1 MSKSEYPSI
10 LLIYTGG
17 TIGMIENEET
27 GALGLPEF
35 GTPFVRQMLIETR
48 PKTFADLLIIS
59 GLSHGTDVWLNNA
72 QYYIKEGITTLSEAI
87 CSRDDIMIYLIHMG
101 LEPKTAFTIMEA
113 VRKGKGL
120 TPEWEQDMRDHNVPN
135 WYIDSCKKIK
145 YMFPKAHAAAYVTNA
160 FRIAWY
166 KVHIPKAYY
175 AAYFTIRADGFD
187 AECMCAGKERAKN
200 KMKEI
205 EQVPNTYYYDKL
217 YDDNHLGSFTEN
229 IQIAQQL
236 GWQDNH
242 VLITDTEVSEVNG
255 WVYLKGFAP
264 KKSKEALMK
273 ELKEQKHAELKS
285 IMQTR
290 RNAIQV
296 EFGGDTFDAN
306 ESAQEN
312 MIVLLKAFDLGAP
325 AVQIR
330 SATEVTHTFD
340 KDTCQQLSLVM
351 LQAVQA
357 LYAEYWELKN
367 RLAACETVAEVEAI
381 TWPEGSK

>member
-1 MSKSEYPSI
+1 M
-10 LLIYTGG
+10 
-17 TIGMIENEET
+17 
-27 GALGLPEF
+27 
-35 GTPFVRQMLIETR
+35 
-48 PKTFADLLIIS
+48 
-59 GLSHGTDVWLNNA
+59 
-72 QYYIKEGITTLSEAI
+72 
-87 CSRDDIMIYLIHMG
+87 
-101 LEPKTAFTIMEA
+101 
-113 VRKGKGL
+113 
-120 TPEWEQDMRDHNVPN
+120 
-135 WYIDSCKKIK
+135 
-145 YMFPKAHAAAYVTNA
+145 
-160 FRIAWY
+160 
-166 KVHIPKAYY
+166 
-175 AAYFTIRADGFD
+175 
-187 AECMCAGKERAKN
+187 
-200 KMKEI
+200 EI

-217 YDDNHLGSFTEN
+217 YDDKHLGSFTEN
-229 IQIAQQL
+229 TAVAYQL
-236 GWQDNH
+236 GWQDNT

-255 WVYLKGFAP
+255 WVYLKGYAP

-330 SATEVTHTFD
+330 SATEVTHAFA

-367 RLAACETVAEVEAI
+367 RLAACETIAEVEAI
-381 TWPEGSK
+381 TWPEVSK